1 LDGRR
6 WNIHRRCQSA
16 KEVDVRIR
24 RLKRALVFLAGLV
37 AVTFAANIRAQAPK
51 GLEGTWTLNTAKS
64 KFSPGPPPKSM
75 TVTYS
80 PAGDGVKIVVDMTP
94 AEGAAQHWEMA
105 GNYDGKETPV
115 TGNPNA
121 DMASFKLVNDRTG
134 ESTFKKDGKV
144 TATNRRVLSADGKT
158 LTITSKGKTAD
169 GKPRND
175 VQVFE
180 K

>member
-1 LDGRR
+1 
-6 WNIHRRCQSA
+6 
-16 KEVDVRIR
+16 VRIR
-24 RLKRALVFLAGLV
+24 RLERALIVLAGLV
-37 AVTFAANIRAQAPK
+37 AVTFAANIQAQAPK

-64 KFSPGPPPKSM
+64 KFSPGPPPKSV
-75 TVTYS
+75 TVIYS
-80 PAGDGVKIVVDMTP
+80 PTGDGVNIVVDMTP
-94 AEGAAQHWEMA
+94 AEGAAQHWEMT
-105 GNYDGKETPV
+105 GSYDGKEYPV
-115 TGNPNA
+115 TGNPTA

-134 ESTFKKDGKV
+134 ESTFKKGGKV

-158 LTITSKGKTAD
+158 LTITSKGTTAD